1 MAMVLESDVAGSW
14 QIFESRFELV
24 LTAIRVLLGSCPSV
38 EICRDDFMPVK
49 RNLNNRALTANLNL
63 IPLAR
68 FFDRVRARHHG
79 IIEGTAVMC
88 SDGCLPVRV
97 Q

>member
-1 MAMVLESDVAGSW
+1 MVLESNVAGSW
-14 QIFESRFELV
+14 QIFESRFEFV

-38 EICRDDFMPVK
+38 EICRNDFMSVE
-49 RNLNNRALTANLNL
+49 RNLNNLALAANLNL

-68 FFDRVRARHHG
+68 FFDRVCARHHG
-79 IIEGTAVMC
+79 VIEGTAVMR